1 MVFVWPCKLAPSA
14 KAAKCL
20 RTGRLPKLNVET
32 KVPPSPRDLGN
43 KLRRTRNLVGFWLLG
58 LCNNY
63 AYVVML
69 SAAFDILNK
78 EVSPH
83 NIRIHPNNT
92 RCNPTSTGAILLADI
107 LPALFIKLTA
117 PFFNINTSVQVATV
131 VLLSCSSFLMTSF
144 TIAKWMSF
152 LGVVCAALGS
162 GLGEITFLAYSS
174 HFDTDVISTW
184 SSGTVAVDEVV
195 LWVARAYLVPFSYA
209 AMASVL
215 TPETTLLVMLCVPVL
230 LAISFWG
237 ILVHPKKDSRRPI
250 AVPDEEPL
258 LLSCSGCSE
267 EEEGTLT
274 FVQKLKLMKPLLKF
288 MIPLGFVY
296 FAEYFI
302 NQGLLELIVFR
313 NITLTHKEQY
323 RWLQVMYQ
331 VGVLI
336 SRSSVNIVQIRKL
349 WLLPNIAGEVTQL
362 ASRAAV
368 LFANVAFI
376 FSEAYSL
383 YLPSFW
389 IVVVVVL
396 YEGLLGGAAYV
407 NTFYRISKDV
417 APQHREFSLRIA
429 SLADSTGIALA
440 GAIALPVHD
449 AMCLLKY

>member
-1 MVFVWPCKLAPSA
+1 MWMIWCSFMQGLLMAQ
-14 KAAKCL
+14 
-20 RTGRLPKLNVET
+20 THYDHG
-32 KVPPSPRDLGN
+32 D
-43 KLRRTRNLVGFWLLG
+43 KLRRTRNLAGFWLLG

-78 EVSPH
+78 DLGPH
-83 NIRIHPNNT
+83 NVTVDPHPPNST

-117 PFFNINTSVQVATV
+117 PFFNISTSIQVTAV

-152 LGVVCAALGS
+152 LGVVCAAIGS

-174 HFDTDVISTW
+174 YFESDVISTW
-184 SSGTVAVDEVV
+184 SSGTGGAGV
-195 LWVARAYLVPFSYA
+195 LGALSYA

-215 TPETTLLVMLCVPVL
+215 TPETTLLVMLCVPVMM
-230 LAISFWG
+230 AVSFWG
-237 ILVHPKKDSRRPI
+237 ILVHPRLRSREPSVV
-250 AVPDEEPL
+250 VPDEEPL
-258 LLSCSGCSE
+258 LSCSSGCSE
-267 EEEGTLT
+267 QIKSTLT
-274 FVQKLKLMKPLLKF
+274 FMQKLKLIKPLLRF
-288 MIPLGFVY
+288 MIPLGLVY

-313 NITLTHKEQY
+313 NTKLTHKEQY

-336 SRSSVNIVQIRKL
+336 SRSSVNFIQIRKL
-349 WLLPNIAGEVTQL
+349 WLLPLLQ
-362 ASRAAV
+362 
-368 LFANVAFI
+368 FANMVFI
-376 FSEAYSL
+376 LSEAYFL
-383 YLPSFW
+383 FLPSFW

-449 AMCLLKY
+449 AMCLLDY

>member
-1 MVFVWPCKLAPSA
+1 MPTNPSSELEYGDEVLPS
-14 KAAKCL
+14 L
-20 RTGRLPKLNVET
+20 RDHE
-32 KVPPSPRDLGN
+32 N

-78 EVSPH
+78 DVGPH
-83 NIRIHPNNT
+83 NVTVDPHSPNNT

-117 PFFNINTSVQVATV
+117 PFLSINTSIQVAAV

-184 SSGTVAVDEVV
+184 SSGTGGAGV
-195 LWVARAYLVPFSYA
+195 LGAFSYA

-215 TPETTLLVMLCVPVL
+215 TPETTLLVMLFVPVL

-237 ILVHPKKDSRRPI
+237 ILAHPKIRARQPVDV

-258 LLSCSGCSE
+258 LLSCSGSFE
-267 EEEGTLT
+267 DGNTTLT
-274 FVQKLKLMKPLLKF
+274 FIQKLKLIKPLLRF

-313 NITLTHKEQY
+313 NTKLTHKEQY

-336 SRSSVNIVQIRKL
+336 SRSSVNIIQIRKL
-349 WLLPNIAGEVTQL
+349 WLLPILQ
-362 ASRAAV
+362 
-368 LFANVAFI
+368 FANMAFI
-376 FSEAYSL
+376 FLEAYL
-383 YLPSFW
+383 LFLPSFW

-440 GAIALPVHD
+440 GAVALPVHD
-449 AMCLLKY
+449 AMCRLSY

>member
-1 MVFVWPCKLAPSA
+1 MTPNPATQLDCVDA
-14 KAAKCL
+14 
-20 RTGRLPKLNVET
+20 VEET
-32 KVPPSPRDLGN
+32 PPVPRDHGD
-43 KLRRTRNLVGFWLLG
+43 KLRRTRNLAGFWLLG

-78 EVSPH
+78 DLGPH
-83 NIRIHPNNT
+83 NVTVDPHPPNST

-117 PFFNINTSVQVATV
+117 PFFNISTSIQVTAV

-152 LGVVCAALGS
+152 LGVVCAAIGS

-174 HFDTDVISTW
+174 YFESDVISTW
-184 SSGTVAVDEVV
+184 SSGTGGAGV
-195 LWVARAYLVPFSYA
+195 LGALSYA

-215 TPETTLLVMLCVPVL
+215 TPETTLLVMLCVPVMM
-230 LAISFWG
+230 AVSFWG
-237 ILVHPKKDSRRPI
+237 ILVHPRLRSRQPSVV
-250 AVPDEEPL
+250 VPDEEPL
-258 LLSCSGCSE
+258 LSCSSGCSE
-267 EEEGTLT
+267 QIKSTLT
-274 FVQKLKLMKPLLKF
+274 FMQKLKLIKPLLRF
-288 MIPLGFVY
+288 MIPLGLVY

-313 NITLTHKEQY
+313 NTKLTHKEQY

-336 SRSSVNIVQIRKL
+336 SRSSVNFIQIRKL
-349 WLLPNIAGEVTQL
+349 WLLPLLQ
-362 ASRAAV
+362 
-368 LFANVAFI
+368 FANMVFI
-376 FSEAYSL
+376 LSEAYFL
-383 YLPSFW
+383 FLPSFW
-389 IVVVVVL
+389 IVVVIVL

-449 AMCLLKY
+449 AMCLLDY

>member
-1 MVFVWPCKLAPSA
+1 MPTNRPSS
-14 KAAKCL
+14 
-20 RTGRLPKLNVET
+20 ET
-32 KVPPSPRDLGN
+32 ECGDEVPPSPRDLGN

-83 NIRIHPNNT
+83 NVTVDPHPPNNT

-184 SSGTVAVDEVV
+184 SSGTGGAGV
-195 LWVARAYLVPFSYA
+195 LGAFSYA

-237 ILVHPKKDSRRPI
+237 ILVHPKKDSRRPV

-349 WLLPNIAGEVTQL
+349 WLLPILQ
-362 ASRAAV
+362 
-368 LFANVAFI
+368 FANVAFI

>member
-1 MVFVWPCKLAPSA
+1 MQS
-14 KAAKCL
+14 
-20 RTGRLPKLNVET
+20 
-32 KVPPSPRDLGN
+32 
-43 KLRRTRNLVGFWLLG
+43 
-58 LCNNY
+58 
-63 AYVVML
+63 
-69 SAAFDILNK
+69 DIYWN
-78 EVSPH
+78 
-83 NIRIHPNNT
+83 
-92 RCNPTSTGAILLADI
+92 I

-184 SSGTVAVDEVV
+184 SSGTGGAGV
-195 LWVARAYLVPFSYA
+195 LGAFSYA

-237 ILVHPKKDSRRPI
+237 ILVHPKKDSRQPV

-349 WLLPNIAGEVTQL
+349 WLLPILQ
-362 ASRAAV
+362 
-368 LFANVAFI
+368 FANVAFI

-440 GAIALPVHD
+440 GAVALPVHD

>member
-1 MVFVWPCKLAPSA
+1 MPANPSSS
-14 KAAKCL
+14 
-20 RTGRLPKLNVET
+20 ET
-32 KVPPSPRDLGN
+32 ERGDEEVPPSPRDHGN

-78 EVSPH
+78 EVGPH
-83 NIRIHPNNT
+83 NVTVDPHPPNNT

-107 LPALFIKLTA
+107 LPALFVKLTA

-184 SSGTVAVDEVV
+184 SSGTGGAGV
-195 LWVARAYLVPFSYA
+195 LGAFSYA

-230 LAISFWG
+230 LAISFWA
-237 ILVHPKKDSRRPI
+237 ILVHPKKDPRRPVAV

-267 EEEGTLT
+267 EEKSTLT

-349 WLLPNIAGEVTQL
+349 WLLPILQ
-362 ASRAAV
+362 
-368 LFANVAFI
+368 FANVAFI
-376 FSEAYSL
+376 FSEAYFL

-417 APQHREFSLRIA
+417 APRHREFSLRIA

-440 GAIALPVHD
+440 GAVALPVHD

>member
-1 MVFVWPCKLAPSA
+1 MPTNRPSS
-14 KAAKCL
+14 
-20 RTGRLPKLNVET
+20 ET
-32 KVPPSPRDLGN
+32 ECGDEVPPSPRDLGN

-83 NIRIHPNNT
+83 NVTVDPHPPNNT

-117 PFFNINTSVQVATV
+117 PFFNINTSVQVVTV

-184 SSGTVAVDEVV
+184 SSGTGGAGV
-195 LWVARAYLVPFSYA
+195 LGAFSYA

-237 ILVHPKKDSRRPI
+237 ILVHPKKDSRRPV

-349 WLLPNIAGEVTQL
+349 WLLPILQ
-362 ASRAAV
+362 
-368 LFANVAFI
+368 FANVAFI

-440 GAIALPVHD
+440 GAVALPVHD

>member
-1 MVFVWPCKLAPSA
+1 MGCDIDMV
-14 KAAKCL
+14 
-20 RTGRLPKLNVET
+20 
-32 KVPPSPRDLGN
+32 
-43 KLRRTRNLVGFWLLG
+43 
-58 LCNNY
+58 
-63 AYVVML
+63 
-69 SAAFDILNK
+69 
-78 EVSPH
+78 
-83 NIRIHPNNT
+83 IRH
-92 RCNPTSTGAILLADI
+92 
-107 LPALFIKLTA
+107 
-117 PFFNINTSVQVATV
+117 
-131 VLLSCSSFLMTSF
+131 
-144 TIAKWMSF
+144 
-152 LGVVCAALGS
+152 
-162 GLGEITFLAYSS
+162 
-174 HFDTDVISTW
+174 
-184 SSGTVAVDEVV
+184 
-195 LWVARAYLVPFSYA
+195 
-209 AMASVL
+209 
-215 TPETTLLVMLCVPVL
+215 
-230 LAISFWG
+230 SFWG
-237 ILVHPKKDSRRPI
+237 ILVHPKKDSRRPVAI
-250 AVPDEEPL
+250 PDEEPL

-296 FAEYFI
+296 FAEYFM

-349 WLLPNIAGEVTQL
+349 WLLPILQ
-362 ASRAAV
+362 
-368 LFANVAFI
+368 FANVAFI

-440 GAIALPVHD
+440 GAVALPVHD

>member
-1 MVFVWPCKLAPSA
+1 MPTNRPSS
-14 KAAKCL
+14 
-20 RTGRLPKLNVET
+20 ET
-32 KVPPSPRDLGN
+32 ECGDEVPPSPRDLGN

-83 NIRIHPNNT
+83 NVTVDPHPPNNT

-117 PFFNINTSVQVATV
+117 PFFNINTRVQVATV

-184 SSGTVAVDEVV
+184 SSGTGGAGV
-195 LWVARAYLVPFSYA
+195 LGAFSYA

-237 ILVHPKKDSRRPI
+237 ILVHPKKDSRQPV

-349 WLLPNIAGEVTQL
+349 WLLPILQ
-362 ASRAAV
+362 
-368 LFANVAFI
+368 FANVAFI

-440 GAIALPVHD
+440 GAVALPVHD

>member
-1 MVFVWPCKLAPSA
+1 MLPARCAVFERSEMTPNPATQLDCVDA
-14 KAAKCL
+14 
-20 RTGRLPKLNVET
+20 VEET
-32 KVPPSPRDLGN
+32 PPVPRDHGD
-43 KLRRTRNLVGFWLLG
+43 KLRRTRNLAGFWLLG

-78 EVSPH
+78 DLGPH
-83 NIRIHPNNT
+83 NVTVDPHPPNST

-117 PFFNINTSVQVATV
+117 PFFNISTSIQVTAV

-152 LGVVCAALGS
+152 LGVVCAAIGS

-174 HFDTDVISTW
+174 YFESDVISTW
-184 SSGTVAVDEVV
+184 SSGTGGAGV
-195 LWVARAYLVPFSYA
+195 LGALSYA

-215 TPETTLLVMLCVPVL
+215 TPETTLLVMLCVPVMM
-230 LAISFWG
+230 AVSFWG
-237 ILVHPKKDSRRPI
+237 ILVHPRLRSREPSVV
-250 AVPDEEPL
+250 VPDEEPL
-258 LLSCSGCSE
+258 LSCSSGCSE
-267 EEEGTLT
+267 QIKSTLT
-274 FVQKLKLMKPLLKF
+274 FMQKLKLIKPLLRF
-288 MIPLGFVY
+288 MIPLGLVY

-313 NITLTHKEQY
+313 NTKLTHKEQY

-336 SRSSVNIVQIRKL
+336 SRSSVNFIQIRKL
-349 WLLPNIAGEVTQL
+349 WLLPLLQ
-362 ASRAAV
+362 
-368 LFANVAFI
+368 FANMVFI
-376 FSEAYSL
+376 LSEAYFL
-383 YLPSFW
+383 FLPSFW

-449 AMCLLKY
+449 AMCLLDY

>member
-1 MVFVWPCKLAPSA
+1 MPTNRPSS
-14 KAAKCL
+14 
-20 RTGRLPKLNVET
+20 ET
-32 KVPPSPRDLGN
+32 ECGDEVPPSPRDLGN

-83 NIRIHPNNT
+83 NVTVDPHPPNNT

-117 PFFNINTSVQVATV
+117 PFFNINTSVQVVTV

-184 SSGTVAVDEVV
+184 SSGTGGAGV
-195 LWVARAYLVPFSYA
+195 LGAFSYA

-349 WLLPNIAGEVTQL
+349 WLLPILQ
-362 ASRAAV
+362 
-368 LFANVAFI
+368 FANVAFI

-440 GAIALPVHD
+440 GAVALPVHD

>member
-1 MVFVWPCKLAPSA
+1 MPPDPSTQLAY
-14 KAAKCL
+14 
-20 RTGRLPKLNVET
+20 VDET
-32 KVPPSPRDLGN
+32 PTSPRDRGD
-43 KLRRTRNLVGFWLLG
+43 KLKRTRNLAGFWLLG

-78 EVSPH
+78 EVGPH
-83 NIRIHPNNT
+83 NVTVDPHPPNNT

-107 LPALFIKLTA
+107 LPALFVKLFA
-117 PFFNINTSVQVATV
+117 PFLNINTSVQVAAV

-144 TIAKWMSF
+144 TVATWMSF
-152 LGVVCAALGS
+152 LGVVCAAIGS

-184 SSGTVAVDEVV
+184 SSGTGGAGV
-195 LWVARAYLVPFSYA
+195 LGALSYA

-237 ILVHPKKDSRRPI
+237 ILVHPKLRNQQQERNIVVAD
-250 AVPDEEPL
+250 AEPL
-258 LLSCSGCSE
+258 LSSCSGCE
-267 EEEGTLT
+267 EPAMPKLTLR
-274 FVQKLKLMKPLLKF
+274 QKLGLIKPLLRF
-288 MIPLGFVY
+288 MIPLGLVY

-313 NITLTHKEQY
+313 NTKLTHKEQY

-331 VGVLI
+331 IGVLI
-336 SRSSVNIVQIRKL
+336 SRSSVNIIQIRRL
-349 WLLPNIAGEVTQL
+349 WLLPLLQFVNL
-362 ASRAAV
+362 
-368 LFANVAFI
+368 AFI
-376 FSEAYSL
+376 FSEAYLL

-389 IVVVVVL
+389 IVVAVVL

-417 APQHREFSLRIA
+417 APRHREFSLRIA
-429 SLADSTGIALA
+429 SLADSAGIALA
-440 GAIALPVHD
+440 GGVALPVHD
-449 AMCLLKY
+449 ALCLLKY

>member
-1 MVFVWPCKLAPSA
+1 MPTNRPSS
-14 KAAKCL
+14 
-20 RTGRLPKLNVET
+20 ET
-32 KVPPSPRDLGN
+32 ECGDEVPPSPRDLGN

-83 NIRIHPNNT
+83 SVTVDPHPPNNT

-117 PFFNINTSVQVATV
+117 PFFNINTRVQVATV

-184 SSGTVAVDEVV
+184 SSGTGGAGV
-195 LWVARAYLVPFSYA
+195 LGAFSYA

-237 ILVHPKKDSRRPI
+237 ILVHPKKDSRRPV

-349 WLLPNIAGEVTQL
+349 WLLPILQ
-362 ASRAAV
+362 
-368 LFANVAFI
+368 FANVAFI

-440 GAIALPVHD
+440 GAVALPVHD

>member
-1 MVFVWPCKLAPSA
+1 
-14 KAAKCL
+14 
-20 RTGRLPKLNVET
+20 
-32 KVPPSPRDLGN
+32 
-43 KLRRTRNLVGFWLLG
+43 
-58 LCNNY
+58 
-63 AYVVML
+63 ML

-78 EVSPH
+78 EVGPH
-83 NIRIHPNNT
+83 NVTVDPHSPNNT

-117 PFFNINTSVQVATV
+117 PFLSINTSIQVAAV

-184 SSGTVAVDEVV
+184 SSGTGGAGV
-195 LWVARAYLVPFSYA
+195 LGAFSYA

-215 TPETTLLVMLCVPVL
+215 TPETTLLVMLFVPVL

-237 ILVHPKKDSRRPI
+237 ILAHPKIRARQPVDV

-258 LLSCSGCSE
+258 LLSCSGSFE
-267 EEEGTLT
+267 DGNTTLT
-274 FVQKLKLMKPLLKF
+274 FIQKLKLIKPLLRF

-313 NITLTHKEQY
+313 NTKLTHKEQY

-336 SRSSVNIVQIRKL
+336 SRSSVNIIQIRKL
-349 WLLPNIAGEVTQL
+349 WLLPILQ
-362 ASRAAV
+362 
-368 LFANVAFI
+368 FANMAFI
-376 FSEAYSL
+376 FLEAYL
-383 YLPSFW
+383 LFLPSFW

-440 GAIALPVHD
+440 GAVALPVHD
-449 AMCLLKY
+449 AMCRLSY

>member
-1 MVFVWPCKLAPSA
+1 MPTNRPSS
-14 KAAKCL
+14 
-20 RTGRLPKLNVET
+20 ET
-32 KVPPSPRDLGN
+32 ECGDEGPPSPRDLGN

-83 NIRIHPNNT
+83 SVTVDPHPPNNT

-184 SSGTVAVDEVV
+184 SSGTGGAGV
-195 LWVARAYLVPFSYA
+195 LGAFSYA

-237 ILVHPKKDSRRPI
+237 ILVHPKKDSRRPVAI
-250 AVPDEEPL
+250 PDEEPL

-296 FAEYFI
+296 FAEYFM

-349 WLLPNIAGEVTQL
+349 WLLPILQ
-362 ASRAAV
+362 
-368 LFANVAFI
+368 FANVAFI

-440 GAIALPVHD
+440 GAVALPVHD

>member
-1 MVFVWPCKLAPSA
+1 MPTNRPSS
-14 KAAKCL
+14 
-20 RTGRLPKLNVET
+20 ET
-32 KVPPSPRDLGN
+32 ECGDEVPPSPRDLGN

-83 NIRIHPNNT
+83 NVTVDPHPPNNT

-184 SSGTVAVDEVV
+184 SSGTGGAGV
-195 LWVARAYLVPFSYA
+195 LGAFSYA

-349 WLLPNIAGEVTQL
+349 WLLPILQ
-362 ASRAAV
+362 
-368 LFANVAFI
+368 FANVAFI

-440 GAIALPVHD
+440 GAVALPVHD

>member
-1 MVFVWPCKLAPSA
+1 
-14 KAAKCL
+14 
-20 RTGRLPKLNVET
+20 
-32 KVPPSPRDLGN
+32 
-43 KLRRTRNLVGFWLLG
+43 
-58 LCNNY
+58 
-63 AYVVML
+63 ML

-78 EVSPH
+78 DLGPH
-83 NIRIHPNNT
+83 NVTVDPHPPNST

-117 PFFNINTSVQVATV
+117 PFFNISTSIQVTAV

-152 LGVVCAALGS
+152 LGVVCAAIGS

-174 HFDTDVISTW
+174 YFESDVISTW
-184 SSGTVAVDEVV
+184 SSGTGGAGV
-195 LWVARAYLVPFSYA
+195 LGALSYA

-215 TPETTLLVMLCVPVL
+215 TPETTLLVMLCVPVMM
-230 LAISFWG
+230 AVSFWG
-237 ILVHPKKDSRRPI
+237 ILVHPRLRSREPSVV
-250 AVPDEEPL
+250 VPDEEPL
-258 LLSCSGCSE
+258 LSCSSGCSE
-267 EEEGTLT
+267 QIKSTLT
-274 FVQKLKLMKPLLKF
+274 FMQKLKLIKPLLRF
-288 MIPLGFVY
+288 MIPLGLVY

-313 NITLTHKEQY
+313 NTKLTHKEQY

-336 SRSSVNIVQIRKL
+336 SRSSVNFIQIRKL
-349 WLLPNIAGEVTQL
+349 WLLPLLQ
-362 ASRAAV
+362 
-368 LFANVAFI
+368 FANMVFI
-376 FSEAYSL
+376 LSEAYFL
-383 YLPSFW
+383 FLPSFW

-449 AMCLLKY
+449 AMCLLDY

>member
-1 MVFVWPCKLAPSA
+1 MTTNNPSSSEIE
-14 KAAKCL
+14 C
-20 RTGRLPKLNVET
+20 GDEE
-32 KVPPSPRDLGN
+32 VPPSPRDHGN
-43 KLRRTRNLVGFWLLG
+43 KLRRTRNLAGFWLLG

-78 EVSPH
+78 EVGPH
-83 NIRIHPNNT
+83 SVTVDPHPPNNT

-117 PFFNINTSVQVATV
+117 PFLNINTSVQVTAV

-184 SSGTVAVDEVV
+184 SSGTGGAGV
-195 LWVARAYLVPFSYA
+195 LGAFSYA

-237 ILVHPKKDSRRPI
+237 ILVRPRTDSRRPVAV

-267 EEEGTLT
+267 DENNTLT
-274 FVQKLKLMKPLLKF
+274 FVQKLKLMKPLLRF

-336 SRSSVNIVQIRKL
+336 SRSSVNVVQIRKL
-349 WLLPNIAGEVTQL
+349 WLLPILQ
-362 ASRAAV
+362 
-368 LFANVAFI
+368 FANVAFI
-376 FSEAYSL
+376 FSEAYFL
-383 YLPSFW
+383 FLPSFW
-389 IVVVVVL
+389 IVVVIVL

-429 SLADSTGIALA
+429 SLADSTGIAVA
-440 GAIALPVHD
+440 GAVALPVHD

>member
-1 MVFVWPCKLAPSA
+1 
-14 KAAKCL
+14 
-20 RTGRLPKLNVET
+20 
-32 KVPPSPRDLGN
+32 
-43 KLRRTRNLVGFWLLG
+43 
-58 LCNNY
+58 
-63 AYVVML
+63 ML

-78 EVSPH
+78 EVRPH
-83 NIRIHPNNT
+83 NVTVDPHPPNNT

-117 PFFNINTSVQVATV
+117 PFLNINTSVQVAAV

-184 SSGTVAVDEVV
+184 SSGTGGAGV
-195 LWVARAYLVPFSYA
+195 LGAFSYA

-237 ILVHPKKDSRRPI
+237 ILVHPKTDSRRPVAV

-267 EEEGTLT
+267 DENNTLT
-274 FVQKLKLMKPLLKF
+274 FVQKLKLMKPLFRF

-323 RWLQVMYQ
+323 RWHQVMYQ

-336 SRSSVNIVQIRKL
+336 SRSSVNVVQIRKL
-349 WLLPNIAGEVTQL
+349 WLLPILQ
-362 ASRAAV
+362 
-368 LFANVAFI
+368 FANVAFI
-376 FSEAYSL
+376 FSEAYFL
-383 YLPSFW
+383 FLPSFW

-429 SLADSTGIALA
+429 SLADSTGIAVA
-440 GAIALPVHD
+440 GAVALPVHD

>member
-1 MVFVWPCKLAPSA
+1 MPTNPSSELEYGDEVLPS
-14 KAAKCL
+14 L
-20 RTGRLPKLNVET
+20 RDHE
-32 KVPPSPRDLGN
+32 N

-78 EVSPH
+78 EVGPH
-83 NIRIHPNNT
+83 NVTVDPHSPNNT

-117 PFFNINTSVQVATV
+117 PFLSINTSIQVAAV

-184 SSGTVAVDEVV
+184 SSGTGGAGV
-195 LWVARAYLVPFSYA
+195 LGAFSYA

-215 TPETTLLVMLCVPVL
+215 TPETTLLVMLFVPVL

-237 ILVHPKKDSRRPI
+237 ILAHPKIRARQPVDV

-258 LLSCSGCSE
+258 LLSCSGSFE
-267 EEEGTLT
+267 DGNTTLT
-274 FVQKLKLMKPLLKF
+274 FIQKLKLIKPLLRF

-313 NITLTHKEQY
+313 NTKLTHKEQY

-336 SRSSVNIVQIRKL
+336 SRSSVNIIQIRKL
-349 WLLPNIAGEVTQL
+349 WLLPILQ
-362 ASRAAV
+362 
-368 LFANVAFI
+368 FANMAFI
-376 FSEAYSL
+376 FLEAYL
-383 YLPSFW
+383 LFLPSFW

-440 GAIALPVHD
+440 GAVALPVHD
-449 AMCLLKY
+449 AMCRLSY

>member
-1 MVFVWPCKLAPSA
+1 MPTNRPSS
-14 KAAKCL
+14 
-20 RTGRLPKLNVET
+20 ET
-32 KVPPSPRDLGN
+32 ECGDEVPPSPRDLGN

-83 NIRIHPNNT
+83 NVTVDPHPPNNT

-117 PFFNINTSVQVATV
+117 PFFNINTRVQVATV

-184 SSGTVAVDEVV
+184 SSGTGGAGV
-195 LWVARAYLVPFSYA
+195 LGAFSYA

-349 WLLPNIAGEVTQL
+349 WLLPILQ
-362 ASRAAV
+362 
-368 LFANVAFI
+368 FANVAFI

-440 GAIALPVHD
+440 GAVALPVHD

>member
-1 MVFVWPCKLAPSA
+1 MTSNPATQLDCVDA
-14 KAAKCL
+14 
-20 RTGRLPKLNVET
+20 VEDT
-32 KVPPSPRDLGN
+32 PPSPRDHGD
-43 KLRRTRNLVGFWLLG
+43 KLRRTRNLAGFWLLG

-78 EVSPH
+78 DLGPH
-83 NIRIHPNNT
+83 NVTVDPHPPNNT

-117 PFFNINTSVQVATV
+117 PFFNINTSIQVAAV

-144 TIAKWMSF
+144 TVATWMSF
-152 LGVVCAALGS
+152 LGVVCAAIGS

-174 HFDTDVISTW
+174 YFESDVISTW
-184 SSGTVAVDEVV
+184 SSGTGGAGV
-195 LWVARAYLVPFSYA
+195 LGALSYA

-215 TPETTLLVMLCVPVL
+215 TPETTLLVMLCIPVMM
-230 LAISFWG
+230 AVSFWG
-237 ILVHPKKDSRRPI
+237 ILVHPRLRSRQPSVV
-250 AVPDEEPL
+250 VPDEEPL
-258 LLSCSGCSE
+258 LSCSSGCSE
-267 EEEGTLT
+267 QVKSTLT
-274 FVQKLKLMKPLLKF
+274 FVQKLKLVKPLLRF
-288 MIPLGFVY
+288 MIPLGLVY

-313 NITLTHKEQY
+313 NTKLSHKEQY

-336 SRSSVNIVQIRKL
+336 SRSSVNIIQIRKL
-349 WLLPNIAGEVTQL
+349 WLLPLLQ
-362 ASRAAV
+362 
-368 LFANVAFI
+368 FANMVFI
-376 FSEAYSL
+376 FSEAYFL
-383 YLPSFW
+383 FLPSFW
-389 IVVVVVL
+389 IVVIVVL

-440 GAIALPVHD
+440 GVIALPVHD
-449 AMCLLKY
+449 AMCRLGY

>member
-1 MVFVWPCKLAPSA
+1 MPTNPSSELEYGDEVLPS
-14 KAAKCL
+14 L
-20 RTGRLPKLNVET
+20 RDHE
-32 KVPPSPRDLGN
+32 N

-78 EVSPH
+78 EVGPH
-83 NIRIHPNNT
+83 NVTVDPHSPNNT

-117 PFFNINTSVQVATV
+117 PFLSINTSIQVAAV

-184 SSGTVAVDEVV
+184 SSGTGGAGV
-195 LWVARAYLVPFSYA
+195 LGAFSYA
-209 AMASVL
+209 ALASAL
-215 TPETTLLVMLCVPVL
+215 TPETTLLVMLFVPVL

-237 ILVHPKKDSRRPI
+237 ILAHPKIRARQPVDV

-258 LLSCSGCSE
+258 LLSCSGSFE
-267 EEEGTLT
+267 DGNTTLT
-274 FVQKLKLMKPLLKF
+274 FIQKLKLIKPLLRF

-313 NITLTHKEQY
+313 NTKLTHKEQY

-336 SRSSVNIVQIRKL
+336 SRSSVNIIQIRKL
-349 WLLPNIAGEVTQL
+349 WLLPILQ
-362 ASRAAV
+362 
-368 LFANVAFI
+368 FANMAFI
-376 FSEAYSL
+376 FLEAYL
-383 YLPSFW
+383 LFLPSFW

-440 GAIALPVHD
+440 GAVALPVHD
-449 AMCLLKY
+449 AMCRLSY

>member
-1 MVFVWPCKLAPSA
+1 MPPDSSTQLDDED
-14 KAAKCL
+14 
-20 RTGRLPKLNVET
+20 ET
-32 KVPPSPRDLGN
+32 PTSPRDRGDRL
-43 KLRRTRNLVGFWLLG
+43 KRTRNLAGFWLLG

-78 EVSPH
+78 EVGPH
-83 NIRIHPNNT
+83 NVTVDPHPPNNT

-107 LPALFIKLTA
+107 LPALFVKLFA
-117 PFFNINTSVQVATV
+117 PFLNINTSIQVAAV

-144 TIAKWMSF
+144 TVAKWMSF
-152 LGVVCAALGS
+152 LGVVCASIGS

-174 HFDTDVISTW
+174 HFDVDVISTW
-184 SSGTVAVDEVV
+184 SSGTGGAGV
-195 LWVARAYLVPFSYA
+195 LGALSYA

-230 LAISFWG
+230 LAVSFWG
-237 ILVHPKKDSRRPI
+237 ILVHPKLRAQRPEPS
-250 AVPDEEPL
+250 AVVADVEPL
-258 LLSCSGCSE
+258 LSSCSGCE
-267 EEEGTLT
+267 EPAVPALTLR
-274 FVQKLKLMKPLLKF
+274 QKLGLVKPLLRF
-288 MIPLGFVY
+288 MIPLGLVY

-313 NITLTHKEQY
+313 NTKLTHKEQY

-336 SRSSVNIVQIRKL
+336 SRSSVNIIQIRRL
-349 WLLPNIAGEVTQL
+349 WFLPLLQFVNL
-362 ASRAAV
+362 
-368 LFANVAFI
+368 AFI
-376 FSEAYSL
+376 FSEAYVL

-417 APQHREFSLRIA
+417 APRHREFSLRIA
-429 SLADSTGIALA
+429 SLADSAGIALA
-440 GAIALPVHD
+440 GGVALPVHD
-449 AMCLLKY
+449 ALCLLKY

>member
-1 MVFVWPCKLAPSA
+1 
-14 KAAKCL
+14 
-20 RTGRLPKLNVET
+20 
-32 KVPPSPRDLGN
+32 
-43 KLRRTRNLVGFWLLG
+43 
-58 LCNNY
+58 
-63 AYVVML
+63 ML

-78 EVSPH
+78 EVRPH
-83 NIRIHPNNT
+83 NVTVDPHPPNNT

-117 PFFNINTSVQVATV
+117 PFLNINTSVQVAAV

-184 SSGTVAVDEVV
+184 SSGTGGAGV
-195 LWVARAYLVPFSYA
+195 LGAFSYA

-237 ILVHPKKDSRRPI
+237 ILVHPKTDSRRPVAV

-267 EEEGTLT
+267 DENNTLT
-274 FVQKLKLMKPLLKF
+274 FVQKLKLMK
-288 MIPLGFVY
+288 
-296 FAEYFI
+296 
-302 NQGLLELIVFR
+302 
-313 NITLTHKEQY
+313 
-323 RWLQVMYQ
+323 
-331 VGVLI
+331 
-336 SRSSVNIVQIRKL
+336 
-349 WLLPNIAGEVTQL
+349 
-362 ASRAAV
+362 
-368 LFANVAFI
+368 FANVAFI
-376 FSEAYSL
+376 FSEAYFL
-383 YLPSFW
+383 FLPSFW

-407 NTFYRISKDV
+407 NTFYRISKDWAAALRSPSLGDQLWAV
-417 APQHREFSLRIA
+417 QQAREAAVRQGL
-429 SLADSTGIALA
+429 DVPTWET
-440 GAIALPVHD
+440 
-449 AMCLLKY
+449 

>member
-1 MVFVWPCKLAPSA
+1 MTLAHSTTRFLLWIFVILTTIFS
-14 KAAKCL
+14 L
-20 RTGRLPKLNVET
+20 YTTDHG
-32 KVPPSPRDLGN
+32 D
-43 KLRRTRNLVGFWLLG
+43 KLRRTRNLAGFWLLG

-78 EVSPH
+78 DLGPH
-83 NIRIHPNNT
+83 NVTVDPHPPNST

-117 PFFNINTSVQVATV
+117 PFFNISTSIQVTAV

-152 LGVVCAALGS
+152 LGVVCAAIGS

-174 HFDTDVISTW
+174 YFESDVISTW
-184 SSGTVAVDEVV
+184 SSGTGGAGV
-195 LWVARAYLVPFSYA
+195 LGALSYA

-215 TPETTLLVMLCVPVL
+215 TPETTLLVMLCVPVMM
-230 LAISFWG
+230 AVSFWG
-237 ILVHPKKDSRRPI
+237 ILVHPRLRSRQPSVV
-250 AVPDEEPL
+250 VPDEEPL
-258 LLSCSGCSE
+258 LSCSSGCSE
-267 EEEGTLT
+267 QIKSTLT
-274 FVQKLKLMKPLLKF
+274 FMQKLKLIKPLLRF
-288 MIPLGFVY
+288 MIPLGLVY

-313 NITLTHKEQY
+313 NTKLTHKEQY

-336 SRSSVNIVQIRKL
+336 SRSSVNFIQIRKL
-349 WLLPNIAGEVTQL
+349 WLLPLLQ
-362 ASRAAV
+362 
-368 LFANVAFI
+368 FANMVFI
-376 FSEAYSL
+376 LSEAYFL
-383 YLPSFW
+383 FLPSFW

-449 AMCLLKY
+449 AMCLLDY

>member
-1 MVFVWPCKLAPSA
+1 MPTNRPSS
-14 KAAKCL
+14 
-20 RTGRLPKLNVET
+20 ET
-32 KVPPSPRDLGN
+32 ECGDEVPPSPRDLGN

-83 NIRIHPNNT
+83 NVTVDPHPPNNT

-184 SSGTVAVDEVV
+184 SSGTGGAGV
-195 LWVARAYLVPFSYA
+195 LGAFSYA

-237 ILVHPKKDSRRPI
+237 ILVHPKKDSRRPV

-349 WLLPNIAGEVTQL
+349 WLLPILQ
-362 ASRAAV
+362 
-368 LFANVAFI
+368 FANVAFI

-440 GAIALPVHD
+440 GAVALPVHD

>member
-1 MVFVWPCKLAPSA
+1 MPANPSSSEIE
-14 KAAKCL
+14 C
-20 RTGRLPKLNVET
+20 GDEVQ
-32 KVPPSPRDLGN
+32 PSPRDHGN
-43 KLRRTRNLVGFWLLG
+43 KLRRTRNLAGFWLLG

-78 EVSPH
+78 DVGPH
-83 NIRIHPNNT
+83 NVTADPHPPNNT

-131 VLLSCSSFLMTSF
+131 VLLSCSSFSMTSF

-152 LGVVCAALGS
+152 FGVVCAALGS

-184 SSGTVAVDEVV
+184 SSGTGGAGV
-195 LWVARAYLVPFSYA
+195 LGAFSYA

-237 ILVHPKKDSRRPI
+237 ILVHPKKDSRRPVSV

-258 LLSCSGCSE
+258 LLSCSGCSDE
-267 EEEGTLT
+267 EKTTLT
-274 FVQKLKLMKPLLKF
+274 FVQKLKLMKPLLRF

-313 NITLTHKEQY
+313 NIKLTHKEQY

-349 WLLPNIAGEVTQL
+349 WLLP
-362 ASRAAV
+362 V
-368 LFANVAFI
+368 LQFANVAFI
-376 FSEAYSL
+376 FSEAYFL

-440 GAIALPVHD
+440 GAVALPVHD